1 MKDTVNRQRPIN
13 LDLATLK
20 FPPMAIASILHRISG
35 VLIFLGLPFLLYLLN
50 LSLESASS
58 FETLRQQLSWPY
70 LKFALW
76 VMCSALAFHIFMGI
90 RHLIMDLGLGEE
102 VHVARRSAEISMI
115 LAALMVLFLG
125 IWLW

>member
-20 FPPMAIASILHRISG
+20 FPPMAIASILHRMSG
-35 VLIFLGLPFLLYLLN
+35 VLIFLGLPFLLYLLS
-50 LSLESASS
+50 LSLESTSS

-70 LKFALW
+70 FKFTLW
-76 VMCSALAFHIFMGI
+76 VVSSALAFHIFVGI
-90 RHLIMDLGLGEE
+90 RHLLMDFGLGEE
-102 VHVARRSAEISMI
+102 LEFARRSAVVTMA